1 MTESLTLI
9 TNKSLL
15 SGSMILDIVSINKV
29 IRMSPRSIIFEGGLT
44 PPVNCHSLRSGQL
57 HWFRFGR
64 EIPAPQPPAPMAY
77 AILRVGKAKS
87 MGSIGGKDSHEVRQ
101 RETPNANPELSPLNK
116 QVIGS
121 MSAKD
126 DVQERIA
133 AAGVKPRK
141 DSVLAID
148 VFATA
153 SPEYFTRNHPEDLKC
168 QAFEKHLVAFLE
180 KEFGKG
186 NVVNLRAHHDETSPH
201 WHATIVPIREKTIK
215 VGRTVKQDRTEN
227 RLCCKDWLGGDRHTL
242 SKLQTR
248 FADAMKP
255 LGLERGIEGS
265 KAKHTSVKD
274 FYALVNEATAQAQ
287 NVSAHFPKISTQA
300 VLEQMPKPGVL
311 DRLNPEAYAK
321 QALKTSLEQMQ
332 QQLDQANAAL
342 EKTRRHELNKT
353 ATPAINALNQKGETR
368 MSQAE
373 QALLQLGYRL
383 NEHGQL
389 VNLQE
394 ERKEALRGTI
404 SYCLRESYNLNEFQ
418 AQMESKGVLVGYGK
432 KVKEQLDGKEVDAI
446 GFNDGKG
453 FIPGHELGVAF
464 SIQGIVDTLRAN
476 HQKRV
481 LEQQEEA
488 RKKQEAQYRKLY
500 LKALGELFTAF
511 RGDCT
516 KVARYLKDSHRG
528 DPFHPLHKVEI
539 ANKNALPH
547 ALHWF
552 QQDAKK
558 SSDDLIW
565 VRSQLEREGLYT
577 RQSKRLGL

>member
-1 MTESLTLI
+1 M
-9 TNKSLL
+9 
-15 SGSMILDIVSINKV
+15 
-29 IRMSPRSIIFEGGLT
+29 GG
-44 PPVNCHSLRSGQL
+44 
-57 HWFRFGR
+57 
-64 EIPAPQPPAPMAY
+64 
-77 AILRVGKAKS
+77 
-87 MGSIGGKDSHEVRQ
+87 IGGKDSHEIRQ
-101 RETPNANPELSPLNK
+101 RETPNADSDLISLNK

-121 MSAKD
+121 ESAKD

-153 SPEYFTRNHPEDLKC
+153 SPEFFRKNHPDDSRC
-168 QAFEKHLVAFLE
+168 QAFERQLVSFLE
-180 KEFGKG
+180 QEFGRE

-201 WHATIVPIREKTIK
+201 WHATIVPIREKVIK
-215 VGRTVKQDRTEN
+215 VGRTVKQERIEN

-255 LGLERGIEGS
+255 LGLQRGIEGS
-265 KAKHTSVKD
+265 KAKHTSVKGY
-274 FYALVNEATAQAQ
+274 YAIVNEATSQAQ
-287 NVSAHFPKISTQA
+287 SVNAHFPRISTQT

-311 DRLNPEAYAK
+311 DRLNPEVYAR
-321 QALKTSLEQMQ
+321 QALKASLDQMQ
-332 QQLDQANAAL
+332 QQLDQANLTL
-342 EKTRRHELNKT
+342 EKARRQELSKT
-353 ATPAINALNQKGETR
+353 ATPAIAALNQKGETR

-383 NEHGQL
+383 NEHGKL

-394 ERKEALRGTI
+394 ERKEALRNTI

-418 AQMESKGVLVGYGK
+418 AQMKNKGVQVGYGK

-446 GFNDGKG
+446 GFSDGKG
-453 FIPGHELGVAF
+453 FIPGHELGIAF
-464 SIQGIVDTLRAN
+464 SVQGIVDTLRAN

-488 RKKQEAQYRKLY
+488 RKKQEAKYRKLY
-500 LKALGELFTAF
+500 QKALGELFMAF

-516 KVARYLKDSHRG
+516 KVARYLKEARPG
-528 DPFHPLHKVEI
+528 DPFYPLAKVE
-539 ANKNALPH
+539 AADKNALPY
-547 ALHWF
+547 ALRWYE
-552 QQDAKK
+552 QDSKK
-558 SSDDLIW
+558 SPEDLVW
-565 VRSQLEREGLYT
+565 VRSQLERQGLYT

>member
-1 MTESLTLI
+1 
-9 TNKSLL
+9 
-15 SGSMILDIVSINKV
+15 
-29 IRMSPRSIIFEGGLT
+29 
-44 PPVNCHSLRSGQL
+44 
-57 HWFRFGR
+57 
-64 EIPAPQPPAPMAY
+64 
-77 AILRVGKAKS
+77 

-121 MSAKD
+121 VSAKD
-126 DVQERIA
+126 DVQERLA
-133 AAGVKPRK
+133 ATGVKPRK

-153 SPEYFTRNHPEDLKC
+153 SPEYFTRNHPEDARC

-215 VGRTVKQDRTEN
+215 VGRTVKQERTEN

-265 KAKHTSVKD
+265 RAKHTSVKD
-274 FYALVNEATAQAQ
+274 FYTLVNEATAQAQ
-287 NVSAHFPKISTQA
+287 NVNAHFSKISTQA

-342 EKTRRHELNKT
+342 EQARRQELSKT
-353 ATPAINALNQKGETR
+353 ATPAIAALNQKGETR
-368 MSQAE
+368 VSQAE

-383 NEHGQL
+383 NEHGKL
-389 VNLQE
+389 VNLKD
-394 ERKEALRGTI
+394 ERKEALKSTI
-404 SYCLRESYNLNEFQ
+404 SFCLKQSYNQEDLKTHLAN
-418 AQMESKGVLVGYGK
+418 KGVRLGYATE
-432 KVKEQLDGKEVDAI
+432 VREPLDGREVKA
-446 GFNDGKG
+446 
-453 FIPGHELGVAF
+453 VAF
-464 SIQGIVDTLRAN
+464 VDQQGPILGSDLGPAFTAQSIMDELRAN
-476 HQKRV
+476 HDQRV
-481 LEQQEEA
+481 LQLHEEE
-488 RKKQEAQYRKLY
+488 RKKKEAEYKRIYDQALGN
-500 LKALGELFTAF
+500 LFKAL

-516 KVARYLKDSHRG
+516 KVSQYLIKANPG
-528 DPFHPLHKVEI
+528 DPFYPLDHV
-539 ANKNALPH
+539 AAV
-547 ALHWF
+547 
-552 QQDAKK
+552 DKK
-558 SSDDLIW
+558 AVPLATEWLKRDLMKSPEELVW
-565 VRSQLEREGLYT
+565 VRSELEKQGLYS